1 MLVRAFTGGQE
12 ARSLSYQS
20 IWGSGGD
27 FEGSGT
33 TAGVRVSQDNALT
46 ISTVYACVR
55 LLVDSVSTLPADT
68 FVRVDGDRRVYRPRP
83 VWVDEPEPGVS
94 RADFY
99 AQGLLALLIDGNWFT
114 RIVRNGNGEVVA
126 LFVLNPL
133 LTEVRRNSLGQIE
146 YVYNHEH
153 TYGASE
159 IIHITEMRKP
169 GELRGISRVDQVKET
184 LGVAK
189 ALEQFAAAFFGRGTT
204 LSGVIETPY
213 EVTEEQARQIIDG
226 WDKHHAGIRK
236 SHRTGLLSAGAK
248 WTKTGVDPEEAQ
260 MLQSRQFSV
269 EEVARCF
276 RIPLHMLS
284 VSTPGAMS
292 FASVEQN
299 AIQWVRFSVVP
310 LVSKIETAFSRLL
323 PGDVFLRLNL
333 DSLLRGDTS
342 TRFSAYVQALQGG
355 FMSLNEVRRYEDL
368 ARVEGGD
375 TLRVPLT
382 NIDLAAAGLV
392 ETDKRVTMAQR
403 LIQVGFTPAAVMS
416 ALGLPS
422 IDHTGVPTVQLQ
434 SVAQIDPTDPAGV
447 Y

>member
-1 MLVRAFTGGQE
+1 MLARAFLGQE

-20 IWGSGGD
+20 IFGTGGD
-27 FEGSGT
+27 FDNGGT
-33 TAGVRVSQDNALT
+33 SSGVRVTQDNALT
-46 ISTVYACVR
+46 ISAVYACVR
-55 LLVDSVSTLPADT
+55 MYVDSISTLPADT

-83 VWVDEPEPGVS
+83 AWVDEPEPGVS

-99 AQGLLALLIDGNWFT
+99 AQGLLSLLIDGNWFT
-114 RIVRNGNGEVVA
+114 RVVRNGNGDVVA

-133 LTEVRRNSLGQIE
+133 ATEVRRNPLGQIE
-146 YVYNHEH
+146 YVYNNDKV
-153 TYGASE
+153 YGASE
-159 IIHITEMRKP
+159 VIHLTEMRKP
-169 GELRGISRVDQVKET
+169 GELRGVSRVDQVKET

-226 WDKHHAGIRK
+226 WERHHSGIRK
-236 SHRTGLLSAGAK
+236 SHKTGLLSAGAK

-260 MLQSRQFSV
+260 MLQSRMFSV

-276 RIPLHMLS
+276 HIPLHMLS

-292 FASVEQN
+292 YASVEQN

-310 LVSKIETAFSRLL
+310 LVSKIEQAFSRLL

-342 TRFSAYVQALQGG
+342 TRFSAYVQALSGG

-368 ARVEGGD
+368 SRVEGGD

-382 NIDLAAAGLV
+382 NIDLSAASLV

-403 LIQVGFTPAAVMS
+403 LIQVGFAPASVMA

-422 IDHTGVPTVQLQ
+422 IDHTGVPSVQLQ
-434 SVAQIDPTDPAGV
+434 GIAQIDPNNPQAV